1 MATVPS
7 RQYQGDGTAALRLR
21 YRQEVEPIPV
31 RTSIER
37 FVAGSQSLQTS
48 DVRPVNGS
56 SLSSWVG
63 RVRLRLRLTVDKI
76 LPQVLVKSEPAQGH
90 SLLRTRLG
98 LWLGSAG
105 TLGLPSHLH

>member
-21 YRQEVEPIPV
+21 YRQEVEPI

-48 DVRPVNGS
+48 DVRPVNGL

-98 LWLGSAG
+98 LRLGSAG
-105 TLGLPSHLH
+105 TLGLPSYLH